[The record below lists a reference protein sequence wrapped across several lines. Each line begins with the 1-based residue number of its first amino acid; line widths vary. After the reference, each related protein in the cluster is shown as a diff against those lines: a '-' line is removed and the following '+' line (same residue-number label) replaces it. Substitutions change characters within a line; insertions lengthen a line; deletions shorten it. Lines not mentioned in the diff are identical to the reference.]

1 MTFSEF
7 KKLTSAE
14 IKIYTLFGYRLTP
27 SSLGYSD
34 GEFKYSPEDVFN
46 AEVDYVE
53 ARNIDVL
60 AVYLKL

>member
-7 KKLTSAE
+7 KKTTNAE
-14 IKIYTLFGYRLTP
+14 IKLYTMFGYRLT
-27 SSLGYSD
+27 SSPAGYSD
-34 GEFKYSPEDVFN
+34 GEFKYSREEVSNADVDFI
-46 AEVDYVE
+46 E